1 LKNYPFLG
9 TEPAGVVSGGAV
21 NFPSGGFISL
31 PGAAG
36 LVADS
41 DEQPTVE
48 MAKHNANVLAKSRKL
63 FIKTP

>member
-31 PGAAG
+31 PGATG
-36 LVADS
+36 LVAGS
-41 DEQPTVE
+41 DEQPIVKLTR
-48 MAKHNANVLAKSRKL
+48 HNANTLVKSRKL